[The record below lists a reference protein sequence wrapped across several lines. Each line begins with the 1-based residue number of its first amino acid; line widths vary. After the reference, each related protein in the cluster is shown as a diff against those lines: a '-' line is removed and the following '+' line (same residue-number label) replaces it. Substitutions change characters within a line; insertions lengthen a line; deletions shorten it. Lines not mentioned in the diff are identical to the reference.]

1 MILPPLR
8 ALIIDDSPLDAELVM
23 RELRKGFTLTVARID
38 SPESLADALATGE
51 WDIAISDYVMPR
63 FSGLD
68 AIAMLREKQ
77 YDIPIMVCSGKVG
90 EDAAVETMRAGANDY
105 ILKDNLA
112 RLLPAIRRELSEARM
127 RREREA
133 DERRSRELSEAMAA
147 ASLRFLE
154 TGSICRMAQV
164 LVDRCVT
171 LTTSSFGFLYD
182 LRPNGDARILA
193 VSATSSLAAGNC
205 RCFTELDG
213 PIENETGHVVARN
226 DCLLFAPV
234 IDEQTILCNDFDA
247 GTHRLCL
254 QEHSRRRISSF
265 LGTPLK
271 VGGKVVGVI
280 GLANKPGGFTERER
294 RELETFAQTAALA
307 LHSAR
312 AELEHKQAMEQ
323 LRQAQKMEAVGQLAG
338 GIAHDFN
345 NLLTVINGYSTLL
358 LHEMPSDDPY
368 RPEVEHILQAG
379 ERAADLT
386 HQLLAFSR
394 RQILEP
400 KVININHLVKN
411 IEKMLKRLIRENV
424 ILNTRL
430 ADEIG
435 MVKADPGQVEQ
446 IIMNL
451 VVNARDAMENGGIV
465 TIETGEAVFDDLFV
479 AENRGALAGN
489 YVMLAVHDNGIGMSE
504 EIKRKIFEP
513 FFTTKAQGRGT
524 GLGLATVYGIVKQSG
539 GYIQVLSE
547 SGKGSSF
554 RVFLP
559 REEAAADA
567 AGARS
572 RHEGPRG
579 SETILV
585 VEDEVGVLNLAAR
598 TLRSRGY
605 NVLQAGSPE
614 SAVEIFRQ
622 NRDRIDLVLSDVV
635 MPDKS
640 GPKLAAEFRE
650 QSPGLKVMFMSGY
663 TEESIVPQEIAHDRT
678 AFILKPF
685 SPDDLAGRVRELLGS
700 RAG

>member
-1 MILPPLR
+1 MNLPPLR

-38 SPESLADALATGE
+38 TPESLTEAMNAGE

-63 FSGLD
+63 FNGLD
-68 AIAMLREKQ
+68 AVAMLRGMRN
-77 YDIPIMVCSGKVG
+77 DMPIIICSGKVG

-105 ILKDNLA
+105 IIKDNLA
-112 RLLPAIRRELSEARM
+112 RLLPAIKRELSEARI
-127 RREREA
+127 RREREVA
-133 DERRSRELSEAMAA
+133 ERRSRELSEAMAA

-154 TGSICRMAQV
+154 TGNICRMAQI
-164 LVDRCVT
+164 LVERCVSI
-171 LTTSSFGFLYD
+171 TTSSCGFLYD

-193 VSATSSLAAGNC
+193 ISGNSSHVAAGC
-205 RCFTELDG
+205 RFL
-213 PIENETGHVVARN
+213 TGLEGSADNGSGYVVARS

-234 IDEQTILCNDFDA
+234 VDEQTILCNDF
-247 GTHRLCL
+247 GTGNHHLCQ
-254 QEHSRRRISSF
+254 QERSRSLISSF

-271 VGGKVVGVI
+271 VGARVVGVI
-280 GLANKPGGFTERER
+280 GLINKPGGFTTLER

-323 LRQAQKMEAVGQLAG
+323 LRQAQKMEAIGQLAG

-358 LHEMPSDDPY
+358 LHEMPHDNPY

-400 KVININHLVKN
+400 KVINVNHLVKN
-411 IEKMLKRLIRENV
+411 IEKMLKRLIRENI

-446 IIMNL
+446 IVMNL
-451 VVNARDAMENGGIV
+451 VVNARDAMENGGVV
-465 TIETGEAVFDDLFV
+465 TIETADAVFDDLFV
-479 AENRGALAGN
+479 QENRGAVAGN
-489 YVMLAVHDNGIGMSE
+489 YVMLAVHDSGTGMSE
-504 EIKRKIFEP
+504 EVKRKIFEP

-547 SGKGSSF
+547 PGRGSSF

-559 REEAAADA
+559 REETILPE
-567 AGARS
+567 GKPRP

-598 TLRSRGY
+598 TLRGRGY
-605 NVLQAGSPE
+605 NVLQAGSP
-614 SAVEIFRQ
+614 ATAAEIFRQ
-622 NRDRIDLVLSDVV
+622 NRERIDLVLSDIV
-635 MPDKS
+635 MPDMS
-640 GPKLAAEFRE
+640 GPKLAEELRLLR
-650 QSPGLKVMFMSGY
+650 PDIKVLFMSGY
-663 TEESIVPQEIAHDRT
+663 TEDSIVPREISRDRT
-678 AFILKPF
+678 SFILKPF
-685 SPDDLAGRVRELLGS
+685 SPDDLAGKVRQLLGNQ
-700 RAG
+700 AG